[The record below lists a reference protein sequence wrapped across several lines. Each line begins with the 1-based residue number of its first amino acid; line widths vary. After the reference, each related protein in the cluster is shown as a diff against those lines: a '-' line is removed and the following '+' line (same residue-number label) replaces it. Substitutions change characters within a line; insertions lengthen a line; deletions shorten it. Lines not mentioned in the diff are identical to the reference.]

1 MGKDSKVS
9 EKKNEYFVKIA
20 RLLTTYDK
28 AFIVNG
34 DNVGSRQLQQI
45 RRSIR
50 KDSVV
55 LFGKNTLIKK
65 AIRGLIAQH
74 PQLEK
79 FMPHLRGNVG
89 FVFTTGDL
97 KTVRQDLLKN
107 KVPAAAKAGSLAQSK
122 VSVPAGNTGLEPGQT
137 SFFQALNIPTRIN
150 KGAIEIINDVNL
162 IEAGTKIG
170 PSEAALL
177 QKLNIKPFHYGLVI
191 KTIYDR
197 GCTYSPEVLDL
208 TTQDLLGFFR
218 EGLNNVA
225 AIGLALNKPNKAS
238 VPHLLANAFKNILSV
253 SLGTEFEIDA
263 AKAVKAS
270 IANPGRAAPVAAAAP
285 AAAAK
290 VVAPVVEDEPAF
302 EGMGGLFD

>member
-1 MGKDSKVS
+1 MGKKTSVS
-9 EKKNEYFVKIA
+9 DKKGEYFTKIG

-45 RRSIR
+45 RKAIR

-65 AIRGLIAQH
+65 AIRGLLPQH

-79 FMPHLRGNVG
+79 FMPHLKGNVG

-97 KTVRQDLLKN
+97 KQVREELLKN
-107 KVPAAAKAGSLAQSK
+107 KVPAAAKAGAFAQSK
-122 VSVPAGNTGLEPGQT
+122 VTVPAGNTGLEPGQT
-137 SFFQALNIPTRIN
+137 SFFQALNIPTKIN
-150 KGAIEIINDVNL
+150 KGAIEISNEVNL
-162 IEAGTKIG
+162 IEAGAKIG

-177 QKLNIKPFHYGLVI
+177 QKLNIKPFHYGLQI
-191 KTIYDR
+191 KIIYDR

-208 TTQDLLGFFR
+208 SKDDLLGFFR
-218 EGLNNVA
+218 QGLNNIA
-225 AIGLALNKPNKAS
+225 AIGLALNRPNKAS
-238 VPHLLANAFKNILSV
+238 MPHIVANGFKNILAA
-253 SLGTEFEIDA
+253 SLGSGFEIA
-263 AKAVKAS
+263 AVKNLKSAAAS
-270 IANPGRAAPVAAAAP
+270 APAAAP
-285 AAAAK
+285 AAAKTAAAAPAPPPK
-290 VVAPVVEDEPAF
+290 VEEPEDTF